1 MGLEKKGLIFGKG
14 RLESLTDGVFAIIM
28 TIFVFNISVPELIL
42 FTEGDFASERLS
54 AKFADLWP
62 DFLAYVISFS
72 TLGAFW
78 VAHHRIFRWI
88 IYVDRPLIWINIS
101 FLMIIGL
108 IPFSTTLLTQ
118 YLDSQNS
125 IFAFSFNAILA
136 GLLIYLIYYYVKR
149 NPDLVDKSI
158 QALIEKSSSR
168 RIVATILTYSVAI
181 IFSFIYLQASL
192 FLLLLVLIPE
202 IIPDKYFGR
211 KTEYILFIK
220 NLIQISQLRKLL
232 YIRNMLRC

>member
-28 TIFVFNISVPELIL
+28 TILVFNISVPELIL

-88 IYVDRPLIWINIS
+88 LYVDRPLIWINIS

-149 NPDLVDKSI
+149 NPDLVDKSV

-211 KTEYILFIK
+211 KTE
-220 NLIQISQLRKLL
+220 
-232 YIRNMLRC
+232 

>member
-28 TIFVFNISVPELIL
+28 TILVFNISVPELIL

-88 IYVDRPLIWINIS
+88 LYVDRPLIWINIS

-136 GLLIYLIYYYVKR
+136 GLLIYVIYYYVKR
-149 NPDLVDKSI
+149 NPDLVDKSV

-181 IFSFIYLQASL
+181 IFSFIYLPASL
-192 FLLLLVLIPE
+192 FLLLLVLVPE

-211 KTEYILFIK
+211 KTT
-220 NLIQISQLRKLL
+220 
-232 YIRNMLRC
+232 

>member
-1 MGLEKKGLIFGKG
+1 MGFEKTGLIFGKG
-14 RLESLTDGVFAIIM
+14 RLETLTDGVFAIIM
-28 TIFVFNISVPELIL
+28 TILVFNISVPELIL

-62 DFLAYVISFS
+62 DFLAYIISFS

-88 IYVDRPLIWINIS
+88 LYVDRPLIWINIS

-108 IPFSTTLLTQ
+108 VPFSTTLLTQ
-118 YLDSQNS
+118 YIHSQNS

-136 GLLIYLIYYYVKR
+136 GLLIYAIYYYVKR
-149 NPDLVDKSI
+149 NPELVDKSV

-168 RIVATILTYSVAI
+168 RIIATILTYSVAI

-192 FLLLLVLIPE
+192 FLLLLVLLPE
-202 IIPDKYFGR
+202 IIPDKYFG
-211 KTEYILFIK
+211 KKSL
-220 NLIQISQLRKLL
+220 
-232 YIRNMLRC
+232 

>member
-28 TIFVFNISVPELIL
+28 TILVFNISVPELIL

-78 VAHHRIFRWI
+78 VAHHRIFRWVL
-88 IYVDRPLIWINIS
+88 YVDRPLIWINIS

-136 GLLIYLIYYYVKR
+136 GLLIYVIYYYVKR

-211 KTEYILFIK
+211 KTE
-220 NLIQISQLRKLL
+220 
-232 YIRNMLRC
+232 

>member
-28 TIFVFNISVPELIL
+28 TILVFNISVPELIL
-42 FTEGDFASERLS
+42 FTEGDLASERLS

-72 TLGAFW
+72 TLGVFW

-88 IYVDRPLIWINIS
+88 LYVDRPLIWINIS

-136 GLLIYLIYYYVKR
+136 GLLIYVIYYYVKR

-211 KTEYILFIK
+211 KTE
-220 NLIQISQLRKLL
+220 
-232 YIRNMLRC
+232 

>member
-28 TIFVFNISVPELIL
+28 TILVFNISVPELIL
-42 FTEGDFASERLS
+42 FTEGDLASERLS

-88 IYVDRPLIWINIS
+88 LSVDRPLIWITIS

-118 YLDSQNS
+118 YMDSQNS

-136 GLLIYLIYYYVKR
+136 GLLIYAIYYYVKHH
-149 NPDLVDKSI
+149 PELVDKSV

-168 RIVATILTYSVAI
+168 RVIATILTYSVAI
-181 IFSFIYLQASL
+181 GFSFIYLPASL

-211 KTEYILFIK
+211 KTV
-220 NLIQISQLRKLL
+220 
-232 YIRNMLRC
+232 

>member
-28 TIFVFNISVPELIL
+28 TILVFNISVPELIL
-42 FTEGDFASERLS
+42 FTEGDLASERLS

-78 VAHHRIFRWI
+78 VAHHRIFRWVL
-88 IYVDRPLIWINIS
+88 YVDRPLIWINIS

-136 GLLIYLIYYYVKR
+136 GLLIYVIYYYVKR

-211 KTEYILFIK
+211 KTE
-220 NLIQISQLRKLL
+220 
-232 YIRNMLRC
+232 

>member
-28 TIFVFNISVPELIL
+28 TILVFNISVPELIL

-88 IYVDRPLIWINIS
+88 LYVDRPLIWINIS

-136 GLLIYLIYYYVKR
+136 GLLIYAIYYYVKR
-149 NPDLVDKSI
+149 NPDLVDKSV

-211 KTEYILFIK
+211 KTE
-220 NLIQISQLRKLL
+220 
-232 YIRNMLRC
+232 

>member
-1 MGLEKKGLIFGKG
+1 MGFEKKDLIFSKG
-14 RLESLTDGVFAIIM
+14 RLEALTDGVFAIIM
-28 TIFVFNISVPELIL
+28 TILVFNISVPELIL
-42 FTEGDFASERLS
+42 FAEGDYASERLS
-54 AKFADLWP
+54 TRFADLWP

-88 IYVDRPLIWINIS
+88 VYVDRPLIWINIS

-108 IPFSTTLLTQ
+108 VPFSTTLLTQ
-118 YLDSQNS
+118 YMDSQNS

-136 GLLIYLIYYYVKR
+136 GLLIYIIYYYVKR
-149 NPDLVDKSI
+149 NPELVDKSV
-158 QALIEKSSSR
+158 QALIERSSSR
-168 RIVATILTYSVAI
+168 RILATTLTYSVAI
-181 IFSFIYLQASL
+181 IFSFIYLPASL

-211 KTEYILFIK
+211 KST
-220 NLIQISQLRKLL
+220 
-232 YIRNMLRC
+232 

>member
-28 TIFVFNISVPELIL
+28 TILVFNISVPELIL
-42 FTEGDFASERLS
+42 FTEGDLASERLS

-88 IYVDRPLIWINIS
+88 ICVNRPLIWINIS
-101 FLMIIGL
+101 FLMVIGL
-108 IPFSTTLLTQ
+108 VPFSTTILTQ
-118 YLDSQNS
+118 YLHSQHS
-125 IFAFSFNAILA
+125 IFVFSFNAILA
-136 GLLIYLIYYYVKR
+136 GLLIYAIYYYVKR
-149 NPDLVDKSI
+149 NIELVDKSV

-168 RIVATILTYSVAI
+168 RVLATVLTYSVSI
-181 IFSFIYLQASL
+181 IFSFIYLPVSM
-192 FLLLLVLIPE
+192 FLLLLVLVPE
-202 IIPDKYFGR
+202 IIPDRYFGR
-211 KTEYILFIK
+211 KST
-220 NLIQISQLRKLL
+220 
-232 YIRNMLRC
+232 

>member
-1 MGLEKKGLIFGKG
+1 MGFEKTGLIFGKG
-14 RLESLTDGVFAIIM
+14 RLETLTDGVFAIIM
-28 TIFVFNISVPELIL
+28 TILVFNISVPELIL

-62 DFLAYVISFS
+62 DFLAYIISFS

-88 IYVDRPLIWINIS
+88 LYVDRPLIWINIS

-118 YLDSQNS
+118 YIHSQNS

-136 GLLIYLIYYYVKR
+136 GLLIYAIYYYVKR
-149 NPDLVDKSI
+149 NPELVDKSV

-168 RIVATILTYSVAI
+168 RIIATILTYSVAI

-192 FLLLLVLIPE
+192 FLLLLVLLPE
-202 IIPDKYFGR
+202 IIPDKYFG
-211 KTEYILFIK
+211 KKSL
-220 NLIQISQLRKLL
+220 
-232 YIRNMLRC
+232 

>member
-28 TIFVFNISVPELIL
+28 TILVFNISVPELIL

-88 IYVDRPLIWINIS
+88 LYVDRPLIWINIS

-108 IPFSTTLLTQ
+108 IPFSTTILTQ

-136 GLLIYLIYYYVKR
+136 GLLIYAIYYYVKR
-149 NPDLVDKSI
+149 NPDLVDKSV

-211 KTEYILFIK
+211 KTE
-220 NLIQISQLRKLL
+220 
-232 YIRNMLRC
+232 

>member
-28 TIFVFNISVPELIL
+28 TILVFNISVPELIL

-88 IYVDRPLIWINIS
+88 LYVDRPLIWINIS

-136 GLLIYLIYYYVKR
+136 GLLIYVIYYYVKR

-211 KTEYILFIK
+211 KTE
-220 NLIQISQLRKLL
+220 
-232 YIRNMLRC
+232 

>member
-28 TIFVFNISVPELIL
+28 TILVFNISVPELIL

-78 VAHHRIFRWI
+78 VAHHRIFRWVL
-88 IYVDRPLIWINIS
+88 YVDRPLIWINIS

-125 IFAFSFNAILA
+125 IFAFLTFDEIHIESLA
-136 GLLIYLIYYYVKR
+136 V
-149 NPDLVDKSI
+149 S
-158 QALIEKSSSR
+158 
-168 RIVATILTYSVAI
+168 
-181 IFSFIYLQASL
+181 
-192 FLLLLVLIPE
+192 
-202 IIPDKYFGR
+202 
-211 KTEYILFIK
+211 
-220 NLIQISQLRKLL
+220 
-232 YIRNMLRC
+232 

>member
-28 TIFVFNISVPELIL
+28 TILVFNISVPELIL
-42 FTEGDFASERLS
+42 FTEGDLASERLS

-88 IYVDRPLIWINIS
+88 LYVDRPLIWINIS
-101 FLMIIGL
+101 FRMIIGL

-136 GLLIYLIYYYVKR
+136 GLLIYVIYYYVKR

-211 KTEYILFIK
+211 KTE
-220 NLIQISQLRKLL
+220 
-232 YIRNMLRC
+232 

>member
-1 MGLEKKGLIFGKG
+1 MGFEKTGLIFGKG
-14 RLESLTDGVFAIIM
+14 RLETLTDGVFAIIM
-28 TIFVFNISVPELIL
+28 TILVFNISVPELIL

-54 AKFADLWP
+54 AKFADLCP
-62 DFLAYVISFS
+62 DFLAYIISFS

-88 IYVDRPLIWINIS
+88 LYVDRPLIWINIS

-108 IPFSTTLLTQ
+108 VPFSTTLLTQ
-118 YLDSQNS
+118 YIHSQNS

-136 GLLIYLIYYYVKR
+136 GLLIYAIYYYVKR
-149 NPDLVDKSI
+149 NPELVDKSV

-168 RIVATILTYSVAI
+168 RVLATVLTYSVSI
-181 IFSFIYLQASL
+181 IFTFVYLPASL

-211 KTEYILFIK
+211 KTE
-220 NLIQISQLRKLL
+220 
-232 YIRNMLRC
+232 

>member
-28 TIFVFNISVPELIL
+28 TILVFNISVPELIL

-72 TLGAFW
+72 TLGVFW
-78 VAHHRIFRWI
+78 VAHHRVFRWI
-88 IYVDRPLIWINIS
+88 LYVDRPLIWINIS

-136 GLLIYLIYYYVKR
+136 GLLIYVIYYYVKR

-211 KTEYILFIK
+211 KTE
-220 NLIQISQLRKLL
+220 
-232 YIRNMLRC
+232 